1 MFNLKL
7 KKYKDYRSNR
17 THHAPIRYEILI
29 EDKNNE
35 LLILDE
41 LANYI
46 KAISNIND
54 EKWLEAM

>member
-1 MFNLKL
+1 M
-7 KKYKDYRSNR
+7 
-17 THHAPIRYEILI
+17 RYEILI
-29 EDKNNE
+29 EDKNNK

>member
-1 MFNLKL
+1 M
-7 KKYKDYRSNR
+7 
-17 THHAPIRYEILI
+17 RYEILI
-29 EDKNNE
+29 EDKNNK

-46 KAISNIND
+46 KVISNIND